1 MLFWEHSR
9 YGRKKLSGGENN
21 MKNMDRIRRV
31 VREWTERHRLL
42 PPGVKIVAAC
52 SGGPDSLALVDLLAD
67 LRSDA
72 GFQLFVAHVDHGLR
86 GQDSERDAEFV
97 RDFCTALA
105 LPFFCER
112 IDVKG
117 EIRRCGGS
125 LEEVARKLR
134 YEQLRRIAA
143 EVGGA
148 WIATGHHRDDQAETL
163 LLNLLRGSGSRGL
176 GAMRP
181 RRGDVIR
188 PLLCLNRTEILQY
201 CYDAQL
207 QPRYDASNDVPEF
220 FRNRLRHELIP
231 LMQREFSP
239 ALTDVL
245 CRTADVLADEQQ
257 FVSDYVEQNVAV
269 WSARTDRGYRLDGLT
284 FSGLAIALQREL
296 LRNLLEKIRGDT
308 QRIGFT
314 HVEQIR
320 TLFLQEHGSRRL
332 DLPGYCQ
339 ARKSYRELFLE
350 TIAARGAASTEQA
363 VDHDGTQPLDC
374 PGETAFPE
382 WGIVLRCT
390 LHTGNWPETV
400 KLGPTQ
406 AAFDRESVRGTLL
419 VRGRRPGDL
428 FRPLGAPGARK
439 LKKIMIDQKI
449 PLEQRDSV
457 PILCDAEGILW
468 VVGRQ
473 RSERGRLSAN
483 TREYI
488 MVETIPYDSKH

>member
-1 MLFWEHSR
+1 M
-9 YGRKKLSGGENN
+9 
-21 MKNMDRIRRV
+21 MKNIDRIRRK

-42 PPGVKIVAAC
+42 PPGENIVAAC
-52 SGGPDSLALVDLLAD
+52 SGGPDSLALVHVLAD
-67 LRSDA
+67 LSSDA
-72 GFQLFVAHVDHGLR
+72 GFQLFVAHVNHGLR
-86 GQDSERDAEFV
+86 GQDSDQDADVV
-97 RDFCTALA
+97 RDFCAELS
-105 LPFFCER
+105 LPFFCGH
-112 IDVKG
+112 IDVRG

-125 LEEVARKLR
+125 LEEVARELR
-134 YEQLRRIAA
+134 YEKLRRIAA
-143 EVGGA
+143 DVGGA

-188 PLLCLNRTEILQY
+188 PLLCLNRAEILQY
-201 CYDAQL
+201 CEEARL
-207 QPRYDASNDVPEF
+207 LPRHDASNDAPDF
-220 FRNRLRHELIP
+220 CRNRLRHDLIP
-231 LMQREFSP
+231 RLQREFNPS
-239 ALTDVL
+239 LTDVL
-245 CRTADVLADEQQ
+245 CRTADILADEQQ

-308 QRIGFT
+308 QRIGFA